1 MSSNPTE
8 PLWLD
13 TGDFL
18 KHVSASMN
26 IGQLLHDKVFS
37 LEQSMQAIE
46 IGVPKMDVGMNR
58 DPLSKT
64 AEQLIA
70 DGAAPVSPPPSHLLA
85 ILDSLLAAEATWH
98 TGSLLPLTIYSSLY
112 MTHID
117 HFKENPILFAYCQAL
132 HVTVSF
138 ILHTVIMAGRVCDE
152 EDFNIMTFGL
162 NISEPSIEKVNQT
175 IEALEKVENELAV
188 QKKQR
193 NSSGS
198 GGGGGKAQKKNSS
211 NNSNSS
217 KTTLDMNDAII
228 SRLKYRRC
236 FLLALLG
243 SLATD
248 EDSVVKAAQAASDA
262 LEQLTIIKAT
272 AHLADQYQLTTTTT
286 TTLVSIEDEGT
297 EDRRQSFSKAPR
309 DSLPLVA
316 FYPHLG
322 ISMMG
327 IAPPRPSTLLDL
339 PSTIQCHTGTLTG
352 IHEWL
357 PRVAEIRNCWR
368 QLKQCLV
375 EFSAQ
380 DESAIVRSVVLVLLT
395 RPVQQLHQQ
404 GEGNNTAVVV
414 GIDGGGDDGRKQEV
428 DGTAPAT
435 INKCN
440 KPPPPPPTTQ
450 VVPEWCPGHLMV
462 RKALLLPAT
471 GDPTQDSKPGPEVD
485 LFIDQCTIAFQGWVH
500 ACCSNRCRQQ
510 RRHRKLLEDWR
521 NMVDHAWNAD
531 FSVPFRT
538 WALEEARYMLPT
550 AVADMSQQHGGDDG
564 EELGGDE
571 GNHHHHQQQEMQF
584 KEGDTVLTSMM
595 EIEASSGAALHL
607 MLGFP
612 LQLVHSTAELSSV
625 YWYCGHLFHWALNA
639 KVLVSNVVPQRPQSE
654 QVQETVDVMVLRLN
668 QAMCLGMFN
677 LSLAIDLLDK
687 KEEEKEEKKVET
699 GGDDNGNVNASS
711 SASFSTAKEQY
722 LQRFGCLRVLIRP
735 GFVSYEQYLEA
746 TKQLQDDEDGNGAQ
760 TSSLLS
766 LDEILGASQVNF
778 EMASQ
783 GSKYLLGLASQKGSA
798 GAVSLL
804 PTQKEEIEA
813 VGKIAMQNMLASKI
827 LRALL
832 EKGDAVVVSWDWSLS
847 MKHGRL
853 GWYPVAGVKRRERG
867 SR

>member
-1 MSSNPTE
+1 
-8 PLWLD
+8 
-13 TGDFL
+13 
-18 KHVSASMN
+18 
-26 IGQLLHDKVFS
+26 
-37 LEQSMQAIE
+37 
-46 IGVPKMDVGMNR
+46 MDVGMNR

-117 HFKENPILFAYCQAL
+117 HFKENPILYAYCEAL

-138 ILHTVIMAGRVCDE
+138 ILHTIIMAGRVCDE

-162 NISEPSIEKVNQT
+162 NINEPSIEKVNQT
-175 IEALEKVENELAV
+175 IKALKKVENELVV
-188 QKKQR
+188 QNEKR

-198 GGGGGKAQKKNSS
+198 AGGGGKAQKKNIS

-217 KTTLDMNDAII
+217 ETTLDMNDAII
-228 SRLKYRRC
+228 SRLKYRRY

-262 LEQLTIIKAT
+262 LEQLTIIQAT
-272 AHLADQYQLTTTTT
+272 AHLADQYQPTTTST
-286 TTLVSIEDEGT
+286 TTLTSIEEEGT
-297 EDRRQSFSKAPR
+297 KDQQQSFSKAPR

-339 PSTIQCHTGTLTG
+339 PSTIQCHNGTLTG
-352 IHEWL
+352 MHQWL
-357 PRVAEIRNCWR
+357 PRVAEIRNCWG
-368 QLKQCLV
+368 QLKQCLI

-380 DESAIVRSVVLVLLT
+380 DESAIVRSAVLVLLT
-395 RPVQQLHQQ
+395 RPVQQLQQQ
-404 GEGNNTAVVV
+404 GEGNNKAIL
-414 GIDGGGDDGRKQEV
+414 GIDGGGDDDEV
-428 DGTAPAT
+428 DGTAPT
-435 INKCN
+435 TTNEGN
-440 KPPPPPPTTQ
+440 KPPPPTTTATQ

-471 GDPTQDSKPGPEVD
+471 GNPTQDSKPGPEVD
-485 LFIDQCTIAFQGWVH
+485 LFIDQCTIAFQGWAH

-531 FSVPFRT
+531 FSVSFRT
-538 WALEEARYMLPT
+538 WALEEARFMLPT
-550 AVADMSQQHGGDDG
+550 AVADRSQQHGGEGG
-564 EELGGDE
+564 EE
-571 GNHHHHQQQEMQF
+571 GNQQQQQQQQEEMQF
-584 KEGDTVLTSMM
+584 KEGDAVLTSMM
-595 EIEASSGAALHL
+595 EVEAASGAALHL

-639 KVLVSNVVPQRPQSE
+639 KVVVSNVVPQMSQSE
-654 QVQETVDVMVLRLN
+654 QTQETVDVMVLRLN
-668 QAMCLGMFN
+668 QAMCSGMFN
-677 LSLAIDLLDK
+677 LSLAVDLLDK
-687 KEEEKEEKKVET
+687 KEEEKKVEL
-699 GGDDNGNVNASS
+699 GGDDSGNVSASS

-735 GFVSYEQYLEA
+735 GFVSYEQYLEV
-746 TKQLQDDEDGNGAQ
+746 TKQLHEDSGGKGTQ
-760 TSSLLS
+760 TSSLLT
-766 LDEILGASQVNF
+766 LDGLLGASQVNF

-783 GSKYLLGLASQKGSA
+783 GSKYVLGLASQRGSA

-813 VGKIAMQNMLASKI
+813 VGKIATQNMLASKI

-867 SR
+867 GR